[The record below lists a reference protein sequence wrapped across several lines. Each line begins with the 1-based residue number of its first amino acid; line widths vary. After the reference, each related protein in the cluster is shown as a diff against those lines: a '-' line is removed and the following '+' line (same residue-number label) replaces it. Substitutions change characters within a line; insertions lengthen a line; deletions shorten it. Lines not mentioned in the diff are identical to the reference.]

1 MTQLELVDGV
11 LRGEAFVAS
20 LKGAR
25 ATVIGL
31 ARHASAA
38 ARLLNAVGA
47 RVRLEP
53 VGTTAALAGEDL
65 IVVTAAAALASPAV
79 ATARAAGALVLGDLD
94 LGWCATEA
102 DTIVVA
108 GSGGVRAAMRFA
120 STVLGR
126 QGRPLLVAGG
136 AEEDLLV
143 SAPGFDGG
151 GLVLLEA
158 SALQLATAQ
167 IFRPRVAVL
176 MSAAPGGLG
185 ALPDPDGAA
194 ATPDILRRV
203 LIHQTPRDCVI
214 LDADEPGT
222 CELTRDARARVLWC
236 RTTGALDHGVY
247 VAKNRIAARLN
258 GHVEEICPI
267 GELPRGVLRAALVA
281 VACALWVGMSPE
293 AIASVLAPGKSGTAP
308 FLAARGRLR
317 SVTTAERAG
326 EARAPASSTV
336 TA

>member
-1 MTQLELVDGV
+1 
-11 LRGEAFVAS
+11 
-20 LKGAR
+20 
-25 ATVIGL
+25 
-31 ARHASAA
+31 
-38 ARLLNAVGA
+38 
-47 RVRLEP
+47 
-53 VGTTAALAGEDL
+53 
-65 IVVTAAAALASPAV
+65 
-79 ATARAAGALVLGDLD
+79 
-94 LGWCATEA
+94 
-102 DTIVVA
+102 
-108 GSGGVRAAMRFA
+108 
-120 STVLGR
+120 
-126 QGRPLLVAGG
+126 
-136 AEEDLLV
+136 
-143 SAPGFDGG
+143 
-151 GLVLLEA
+151 
-158 SALQLATAQ
+158 
-167 IFRPRVAVL
+167 
-176 MSAAPGGLG
+176 
-185 ALPDPDGAA
+185 
-194 ATPDILRRV
+194 V

-236 RTTGALDHGVY
+236 RTTGALEQGVY